1 MMENILIN
9 SNLPK
14 DKYLFLN
21 HYFTFSMEECT
32 LKITHK
38 DLNSDLTEVIT
49 KEIKCDIEDI
59 NKFIDTV
66 STLIDEIAKK
76 FTVYGLPNDS
86 PFTKKLYKYVMH
98 NTYNNFLFAHNYKD
112 DDNVSIQNIITMNRE
127 ILEKWGM
134 APSVKI
140 ELPVVT
146 TVSDNTIE
154 AHLSIYPLRPDP
166 INKALIYIKYND
178 HIMEDEDILEIMYDS
193 NDSYKLAVNILE
205 YIDSQID
212 DINHYDVF
220 NNIKKI
226 NAYLNEVNKLLI
238 SYAAIPPYPI
248 QVQRKN
254 DEDKINGIIS
264 DYPPMPGSIPTDYPP
279 IPGNTK
285 SMKQ

>member
-1 MMENILIN
+1 MMENVLIN

-21 HYFTFSMEECT
+21 HYFIFSMEECT

-59 NKFIDTV
+59 DKFIDTV
-66 STLIDEIAKK
+66 SALIDEIASK
-76 FTVYGLPNDS
+76 FAIYGLPNDS
-86 PFTKKLYKYVMH
+86 PFTKKLYKYVMY
-98 NTYNNFLFAHNYKD
+98 NTYNNFIFAHNYKD
-112 DDNVSIQNIITMNRE
+112 DDNTSIQNLITMNKK

-140 ELPVVT
+140 ELPI
-146 TVSDNTIE
+146 TVSNNSVMVD
-154 AHLSIYPLRPDP
+154 LSIYPLRPDP
-166 INKALIYIKYND
+166 VNKALIYIKYND
-178 HIMEDEDILEIMYDS
+178 HIIVDEDILEIMYNS

-205 YIDSQID
+205 YIDSRVD

-238 SYAAIPPYPI
+238 SYSSPKAAIPPYPI
-248 QVQRKN
+248 QVQPEN
-254 DEDKINGIIS
+254 DEDKINGV
-264 DYPPMPGSIPTDYPP
+264 P
-279 IPGNTK
+279 
-285 SMKQ
+285 MKQ